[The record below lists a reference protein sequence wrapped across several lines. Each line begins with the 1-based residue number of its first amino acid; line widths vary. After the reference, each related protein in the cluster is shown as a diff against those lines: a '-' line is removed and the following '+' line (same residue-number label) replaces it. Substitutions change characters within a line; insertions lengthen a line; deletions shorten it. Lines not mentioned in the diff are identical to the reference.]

1 MKRAIMI
8 AGTLLLSAALHAQC
22 PGKADVTVFVRR
34 GGEVPCAV
42 DQGAR
47 NTVTWMYARI
57 GVLLEWRDGEFDA
70 GAIPAGCIAL
80 RIRYSSAGSGKASPA
95 ALAYALPFR
104 DGAAELT
111 IFYTRVRT
119 MAGEA
124 SRERAL
130 LSHVLAHE
138 IGHIL
143 MVSDYHS
150 QTGIMKASWDNRDL
164 NDMQRKPLE
173 FAAMEV
179 NLIGDGLDALR
190 SRAGHL
196 AALSTG
202 TLAQSR

>member
-1 MKRAIMI
+1 MKQTMLI
-8 AGTLLLSAALHAQC
+8 AGMLLSSTVHAQG
-22 PGKADVTVFVRR
+22 PRKADVTIFVKS

-47 NTVTWMYARI
+47 NAVTWMYARMGI
-57 GVLLEWRDGEFDA
+57 RLEWRNGEFDA
-70 GAIPAGCIAL
+70 GARPAGRVAL
-80 RIRYSSAGSGKASPA
+80 QIRYSRVGDGKASPA

-111 IFYTRVRT
+111 IFYARVRA

-124 SRERAL
+124 GRERAV

-150 QTGIMKASWDNRDL
+150 QSGIMKASWDNRDL

-173 FAAMEV
+173 FSATDVE
-179 NLIGDGLDALR
+179 LIRKGLNALR
-190 SRAGHL
+190 TRTGHL
-196 AALSTG
+196 AARSAQ